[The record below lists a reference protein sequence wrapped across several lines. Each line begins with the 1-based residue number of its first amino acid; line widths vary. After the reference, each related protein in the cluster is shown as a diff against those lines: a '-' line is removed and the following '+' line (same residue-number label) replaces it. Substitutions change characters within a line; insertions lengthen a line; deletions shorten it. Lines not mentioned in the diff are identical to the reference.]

1 MSDLQD
7 KILGSWLG
15 MAIGDALG
23 QSVKGLKPETVKQY
37 FKRVDGY
44 HDVRPFIG
52 KGIKQYRMAGL
63 YGVQTQR
70 ALAVCDSLL
79 KTKKPD
85 GKDICSLLVTL
96 GSHGPE
102 NYFGVFRRPE
112 GCFYKS
118 LQDIPN
124 RVEPLQAD
132 QASAYACYFS
142 MAVPLAL
149 YQQRPSKTLMQYC
162 IEAALL
168 LSRHPWEVVGCALTG
183 FITARLINEA
193 TLPEGGG
200 LLREAADF
208 CSTAEAWYRENYP
221 GRFTLA
227 EKNPEAMSRT
237 LGDLADQFA
246 AREPEEL
253 PAWICENASSYTRTN
268 IVHATQGH
276 ALTILPLALVR
287 LLTAGSNFDEGV
299 TGTLNLGREADKLGA
314 LAGAWMGA
322 LNGFSA
328 LPEAWQSG
336 LVNGKEIRLRGE
348 ALAKRKKGQVGKDLL
363 DMELGLT
370 RKEAEERRKY
380 LPKELK
386 KADKKASF
394 LEDLWLEEEDGETLP
409 QLKEDPRRWRQ
420 FERDKT
426 RKKRDRRR
434 LLPGSPDGEAP

>member
-37 FKRVDGY
+37 FKQVDRY
-44 HDVRPFIG
+44 HDVRSFIG

-85 GKDICSLLVTL
+85 GEDLSDLLVRL
-96 GSHGPE
+96 SAHGPE
-102 NYFGVFRRPE
+102 HYFGVFRRPE

-118 LQDIPN
+118 VQDLPN
-124 RVEPLQAD
+124 RSEPLVAD

-168 LSRHPWEVVGCALTG
+168 LSRHPWEVAGTAVTG
-183 FITARLINEA
+183 FITVRLLNEEGLPQGSELLNEA
-193 TLPEGGG
+193 E
-200 LLREAADF
+200 EF
-208 CSTAEAWYRENYP
+208 CKTVEAWYREHYP
-221 GRFTLA
+221 GRFALA

-237 LGDLADQFA
+237 LSGLAEQYSQGQSKN
-246 AREPEEL
+246 L
-253 PAWICENASSYTRTN
+253 SAWICDNASSYIGTK

-287 LLTAGSNFDEGV
+287 LLESGQDYAGTLTGV
-299 TGTLNLGREADKLGA
+299 LNLGREADKLGA
-314 LAGAWMGA
+314 LTGCWAGAVHG
-322 LNGFSA
+322 LSGIPSD
-328 LPEAWQSG
+328 WQSK
-336 LVNGKEIRLRGE
+336 LVNAKEIKLRGE
-348 ALAKRKKGQVGKDLL
+348 ALARRKKGSVGKDLL
-363 DMELGLT
+363 EMELGLT
-370 RKEAEERRKY
+370 QKEAEERRKY
-380 LPKELK
+380 LPKEPSKSAK
-386 KADKKASF
+386 KDSV
-394 LEDLWLEEEDGETLP
+394 LEDLWLDEEAEDTLP
-409 QLKEDPRRWRQ
+409 QLKEDPRRWRE

-434 LLPGSPDGEAP
+434 LLPGEGNG

>member
-7 KILGSWLG
+7 KILGSWVG

-37 FKRVDGY
+37 FKQVDKY

-52 KGIKQYRMAGL
+52 KGVKQYRMAGL

-79 KTKKPD
+79 KTKKPNGED
-85 GKDICSLLVTL
+85 LSDLLVRL
-96 GSHGPE
+96 SAHGPE
-102 NYFGVFRRPE
+102 NYFGMFRRPE

-118 LQDIPN
+118 VQDLPN
-124 RVEPLQAD
+124 RSELLQAD

-142 MAVPLAL
+142 MVVPLAL

-168 LSRHPWEVVGCALTG
+168 LSRHPWEVAGAAVTG
-183 FITARLINEA
+183 FITVRLLNEEG
-193 TLPEGGG
+193 LPDGTS
-200 LLREAADF
+200 LLKEVAEF
-208 CSTAEAWYRENYP
+208 CKTAEAWYAENYP
-221 GRFTLA
+221 DRFALA
-227 EKNPEAMSRT
+227 EKKSDAMSRT
-237 LGDLADQFA
+237 FEELAVRYKDA
-246 AREPEEL
+246 PENL
-253 PAWICENASSYTRTN
+253 PAWICDNASSYIGTK

-287 LLTAGSNFDEGV
+287 LLTPGQDFAGAL

-314 LAGAWMGA
+314 LVGCWAGAIHG
-322 LNGFSA
+322 LSGIPQN
-328 LPEAWQSG
+328 WQTG
-336 LVNGKEIRLRGE
+336 LVNAKEIKLRGE
-348 ALAKRKKGQVGKDLL
+348 ALAKRKKGSVGKNLL

-370 RKEAEERRKY
+370 QKEAEERRKY
-380 LPKELK
+380 MPRELAQTTK
-386 KADKKASF
+386 KGSV
-394 LEDLWLEEEDGETLP
+394 LEDLWLEEEAEDTLL
-409 QLKEDPRRWRQ
+409 QLKEDPRRWRE

-434 LLPGSPDGEAP
+434 NVPPTEP

>member
-1 MSDLQD
+1 MSDLKD
-7 KILGSWLG
+7 KILGSWMG

-37 FKRVDGY
+37 FKQVDGY

-79 KTKKPD
+79 KTKKPNGED
-85 GKDICSLLVTL
+85 LSDLLVRL
-96 GSHGPE
+96 SAHGPE
-102 NYFGVFRRPE
+102 NYFGMFRRPE

-118 LQDIPN
+118 VQDLPN
-124 RVEPLQAD
+124 RVHPLLAD
-132 QASAYACYFS
+132 QASAYACYFA
-142 MAVPLAL
+142 MAIPLAL

-168 LSRHPWEVVGCALTG
+168 LSRHPWEVVGTAVTGWITTRLLNEEGLPDGVAL
-183 FITARLINEA
+183 LN
-193 TLPEGGG
+193 
-200 LLREAADF
+200 EAADL
-208 CSTAEAWYRENYP
+208 CKTAEGWYRENYP
-221 GRFTLA
+221 DRFALQ

-237 LGDLADQFA
+237 LSGLAEQYSQGA
-246 AREPEEL
+246 LENL
-253 PAWICENASSYTRTN
+253 PGWISANATSYIKTE

-287 LLTAGSNFDEGV
+287 LLAPGQDFASKL

-314 LAGAWMGA
+314 LVGCWAGAVHG
-322 LNGFSA
+322 LSA
-328 LPEAWQSG
+328 IPGNWQSG

-348 ALAKRKKGQVGKDLL
+348 ALAKRKKGVVGKDLL

-370 RKEAEERRKY
+370 QKEAEERRKY
-380 LPKELK
+380 MPKELGKLAK
-386 KADKKASF
+386 KGSI
-394 LEDLWLEEEDGETLP
+394 LEDLWLEEEADDTLP
-409 QLKEDPRRWRQ
+409 QLKEDPRRWRE

-434 LLPGSPDGEAP
+434 LLPEEGDD

>member
-1 MSDLQD
+1 MNDPKD
-7 KILGSWLG
+7 KILGSWMG

-37 FKRVDGY
+37 FKQVDGY
-44 HDVRPFIG
+44 HDVRPYIG

-85 GKDICSLLVTL
+85 GEDLSDLLVRL
-96 GSHGPE
+96 SAHGPE
-102 NYFGVFRRPE
+102 NYFGMFRRPE

-118 LQDIPN
+118 VQDLPN
-124 RVEPLQAD
+124 RSEPLQAD

-162 IEAALL
+162 IETALL
-168 LSRHPWEVVGCALTG
+168 LSRHPWEVVGAALTG
-183 FITARLINEA
+183 FITVRLLNEEGLPDGS
-193 TLPEGGG
+193 TL
-200 LLREAADF
+200 LSEAAEF
-208 CSTAEAWYRENYP
+208 CKTAEAWYRENYP
-221 GRFTLA
+221 DRFALA

-237 LGDLADQFA
+237 LSDLADQVSQGPL
-246 AREPEEL
+246 ENL
-253 PAWICENASSYTRTN
+253 PAWICANASSYIKTE

-287 LLTAGSNFDEGV
+287 LLTPGQDFAGTL

-314 LAGAWMGA
+314 LIGCWTGAVHGI
-322 LNGFSA
+322 SA
-328 LPEAWQSG
+328 IPQNWQSG

-348 ALAKRKKGQVGKDLL
+348 ALAKRKKGVVGKDLL
-363 DMELGLT
+363 EMELGLT
-370 RKEAEERRKY
+370 QKEAEERRKY
-380 LPKELK
+380 LPKELGK
-386 KADKKASF
+386 SSKKASV
-394 LEDLWLEEEDGETLP
+394 LEDLWVEEEAEETLL
-409 QLKEDPRRWRQ
+409 QLKEDPRRWRE

-434 LLPGSPDGEAP
+434 NVPPTES

>member
-1 MSDLQD
+1 MSDLKD

-15 MAIGDALG
+15 MAVGDALG

-37 FKRVDGY
+37 FKQVDRY
-44 HDVRPFIG
+44 HDVRPYIG

-85 GKDICSLLVTL
+85 GEDLSDLLVRL
-96 GSHGPE
+96 SAHGPE
-102 NYFGVFRRPE
+102 NYFGMFRRPE

-118 LQDIPN
+118 VQDLPN
-124 RVEPLQAD
+124 RSEPLQAD

-162 IEAALL
+162 IDAALL
-168 LSRHPWEVVGCALTG
+168 LSRHPWEVVGSAVTG
-183 FITARLINEA
+183 FITVRLLNEEG
-193 TLPEGGG
+193 LPEGAA
-200 LLREAADF
+200 LLKEAAEF
-208 CSTAEAWYRENYP
+208 CQVAEAWYRENYP
-221 GRFTLA
+221 DRCTLT

-237 LGDLADQFA
+237 LNDLADQYSQGPL
-246 AREPEEL
+246 ENL
-253 PAWICENASSYTRTN
+253 PAWICDNASSYIKTK

-287 LLTAGSNFDEGV
+287 LLTPGQDFASAL
-299 TGTLNLGREADKLGA
+299 TGTLNQGREADKLGA
-314 LAGAWMGA
+314 LVGCWAGAVHGLA
-322 LNGFSA
+322 GI
-328 LPEAWQSG
+328 PQAWQSG
-336 LVNGKEIRLRGE
+336 LVNGKEIKLRGE
-348 ALAKRKKGQVGKDLL
+348 ALAKRKKGVVGKDLL

-370 RKEAEERRKY
+370 QKEAEERRKY
-380 LPKELK
+380 MPKEPTKSAK
-386 KADKKASF
+386 KGSV
-394 LEDLWLEEEDGETLP
+394 LEDLWLEEEAEDGLP
-409 QLKEDPRRWRQ
+409 QLKEDPRRWRE

-434 LLPGSPDGEAP
+434 LLPGEGDG

>member
-1 MSDLQD
+1 MNDLQN
-7 KILGSWLG
+7 KILGSWMG

-37 FKRVDGY
+37 FKQVDGY

-85 GKDICSLLVTL
+85 GEDLSDLLVRL
-96 GSHGPE
+96 SAHGPE

-118 LQDIPN
+118 VQDLPN
-124 RVEPLQAD
+124 RGDPLQAD

-142 MAVPLAL
+142 MAIPLAL

-162 IEAALL
+162 IDVALL
-168 LSRHPWEVVGCALTG
+168 LSRHPWEVVGTATAG
-183 FITARLINEA
+183 FITVRLLNEEG
-193 TLPEGGG
+193 LPGGTA
-200 LLREAADF
+200 LLSEAAEF
-208 CSTAEAWYRENYP
+208 CKTAEAWYRENYP
-221 GRFTLA
+221 DRCTLS
-227 EKNPEAMSRT
+227 EKNGEAMSRT
-237 LGDLADQFA
+237 LNDLADQYSQGQL
-246 AREPEEL
+246 EPL
-253 PAWICENASSYTRTN
+253 PTWICDNASSYIGTK

-287 LLTAGSNFDEGV
+287 LLMPGQDFASTL

-314 LAGAWMGA
+314 LIGCWAGAVYG
-322 LNGFSA
+322 LSGV
-328 LPEAWQSG
+328 PQDWQSK
-336 LVNGKEIRLRGE
+336 LVNGKEIKLRGE
-348 ALAKRKKGQVGKDLL
+348 ALAKRKKGSVGKDLL

-370 RKEAEERRKY
+370 QKEAEERRKY
-380 LPKELK
+380 LPREPTKSAK
-386 KADKKASF
+386 KGSV
-394 LEDLWLEEEDGETLP
+394 LEDLWLEEEAEDTLP
-409 QLKEDPRRWRQ
+409 QLKEDPRRWRE

-434 LLPGSPDGEAP
+434 LLPGEGNG

>member
-1 MSDLQD
+1 MSNLQE
-7 KILGSWLG
+7 KVLGSWMG
-15 MAIGDALG
+15 MAVGDALG

-37 FKRVDGY
+37 FKQVDKY

-79 KTKKPD
+79 KTKKPNNEGLSD
-85 GKDICSLLVTL
+85 LLVRL
-96 GSHGPE
+96 SAHGPV
-102 NYFGVFRRPE
+102 NYFGMFRRPE

-118 LQDIPN
+118 VQDLPN
-124 RVEPLQAD
+124 RSDPLKAD

-168 LSRHPWEVVGCALTG
+168 LSRHPWEVVGTAVTG
-183 FITARLINEA
+183 FITVRLLKEEG
-193 TLPEGGG
+193 LPYGSQ
-200 LLREAADF
+200 LLSEAAEF
-208 CSTAEAWYRENYP
+208 CKTAEAWYRENYP
-221 GRFTLA
+221 IRFTLA
-227 EKNPEAMSRT
+227 EKTPEAMSRT
-237 LGDLADQFA
+237 FEELAGRYKDA
-246 AREPEEL
+246 PKGL
-253 PAWICENASSYTRTN
+253 PAWICDNASSYVGAK

-287 LLTAGSNFDEGV
+287 LLMPGQDFAGTL
-299 TGTLNLGREADKLGA
+299 TGALNLGREADKLGA
-314 LAGAWMGA
+314 LIGCWAGAVHGVS
-322 LNGFSA
+322 GI
-328 LPEAWQSG
+328 PQDWQSG
-336 LVNGKEIRLRGE
+336 LVNGKEVRLRGE
-348 ALAKRKKGQVGKDLL
+348 ALARRKKGSVGKDLL

-370 RKEAEERRKY
+370 QKEAEERRKY
-380 LPKELK
+380 LPKEPTKSAK
-386 KADKKASF
+386 KGSV
-394 LEDLWLEEEDGETLP
+394 LEDLWLEEEDEDSLL
-409 QLKEDPRRWRQ
+409 QLKEDPRRWRE

-434 LLPGSPDGEAP
+434 NVPPMEP

>member
-1 MSDLQD
+1 MSDLQN
-7 KILGSWLG
+7 KILGSWVG

-37 FKRVDGY
+37 FKQVDTY
-44 HDVRPFIG
+44 HDVRPYIG

-79 KTKKPD
+79 KTKKPNGED
-85 GKDICSLLVTL
+85 LSDLLVRL
-96 GSHGPE
+96 SAHGPE
-102 NYFGVFRRPE
+102 NYFGMFRRPE

-118 LQDIPN
+118 VQDLPN
-124 RVEPLQAD
+124 RAEPLMAD

-142 MAVPLAL
+142 MVVPLAL

-168 LSRHPWEVVGCALTG
+168 LSRHPWEVVGAAVTG
-183 FITARLINEA
+183 FITARLLNEEG
-193 TLPEGGG
+193 LPEGSA
-200 LLREAADF
+200 LLSEAAGF
-208 CSTAEAWYRENYP
+208 CKTAEAWYQENYP
-221 GRFTLA
+221 DRFALA
-227 EKNPEAMSRT
+227 EKKPGAMSRT
-237 LGDLADQFA
+237 FEELAVRYKDA
-246 AREPEEL
+246 PENL
-253 PAWICENASSYTRTN
+253 PAWICDNASSYIGTK

-287 LLTAGSNFDEGV
+287 LLTPGQDFASAL

-314 LAGAWMGA
+314 LVGCWAGAVHG
-322 LNGFSA
+322 LSGIPQN
-328 LPEAWQSG
+328 WQTG
-336 LVNGKEIRLRGE
+336 LVNGKEIKLRGE
-348 ALAKRKKGQVGKDLL
+348 ALARRKKGLVGKDLL

-370 RKEAEERRKY
+370 QKEAEERRKY
-380 LPKELK
+380 MPKEPAKMAK
-386 KADKKASF
+386 KGSV
-394 LEDLWLEEEDGETLP
+394 LEDLWLEEEAEDTVL
-409 QLKEDPRRWRQ
+409 QLKEDPRRWRE

-434 LLPGSPDGEAP
+434 LLPGEEND